1 MLRLFAFVKQQ
12 VFLQEPI
19 STCFSF
25 LLQWDFK
32 ESPGHPVETSEG
44 FCFGPSQQ
52 QGAEIIPCREVF
64 RNLTLELSS
73 KNLIA
78 LCEVDT
84 DFFGMIDT
92 IHEESQPATATS
104 PAKLKCFLRLQVF
117 QKHDKIPWQTDIST
131 MLFTLIEQRS
141 IKNSLFGIQKYMDML
156 PRYNEPFVS
165 SQRELWANHL
175 ASQLIQIRVQGK
187 QSECRRKV
195 STALEIA

>member
-25 LLQWDFK
+25 LLKWDFK
-32 ESPGHPVETSEG
+32 QAQNSPHVETSEG
-44 FCFGPSQQ
+44 FQFGPSQW
-52 QGAEIIPCREVF
+52 QGAEVIPSSDVF
-64 RNLTLELSS
+64 NSLTQELSA

-84 DFFGMIDT
+84 DFFGMVDT
-92 IHEESQPATATS
+92 MHVLSKPATATS
-104 PAKLKCFLRLQVF
+104 PAKYRCYLRLQVF

-141 IKNSLFGIQKYMDML
+141 IKNSLFGIQKYMEML
-156 PRYNEPFVS
+156 PQYNEPLVT
-165 SQRELWANHL
+165 SQREIWANQL
-175 ASQLIQIRVQGK
+175 AS
-187 QSECRRKV
+187 
-195 STALEIA
+195 